1 MKTGDIMTTS
11 LTLRRISSIFL
22 LLFIIILISNSA
34 AIYSVAGS
42 DQNRALSTPSTDASF
57 SPKVVRGTRGNT
69 LNISASVDGPAT
81 LNLGS
86 PGNGFWVQMEISG
99 SAEISLDTY
108 ETDVD
113 DIVNG
118 GGTLTKKVKQVDRPL
133 AAATYDMN
141 ITIDGREVALGKF
154 IIKPRG
160 SPQFSD
166 EIDQWIIPPTTNIGE
181 VTDPVETEGAIP
193 VDAETEPSVAKG
205 RWVVLE
211 VNTSEFSNGFVRS
224 TENASDLFGVTFE
237 QQNSTMNV
245 QPNRFDESEIEKFV
259 HVPQD
264 DSLYAFVNT
273 GRHGI
278 EPGDRY
284 RVNVSVVGESP
295 FVDGQPSVTTN
306 FSVVTARAQI
316 EHATEPIQVNKTETI
331 RGTTTLPPGE
341 MINITATYDGIP
353 PFIEP
358 KQTTVRA
365 NQTFQTTFDF
375 SDVRRGDRFT
385 ITLPDQNQ
393 EYHAVRTWEVRL
405 NHTGN
410 QLTLTEDGTITG
422 EAKLE
427 AGSQFEIQANYK
439 HESSSFTKSQRV
451 VVDQTG
457 GFTAHFDLNDASPD
471 GNLSISIPDYNKTV
485 PANLRTQEPTPT
497 AQTTT
502 STATTTT
509 TTTHTTSAKTTTTQT
524 TTSSGL
530 TQASSAQHQTPISQ
544 QTIEDSQSVP
554 GFGSLT
560 TIIVLLGALL
570 VAIRRQ

>member
-1 MKTGDIMTTS
+1 MNIPS
-11 LTLRRISSIFL
+11 IPQTLAVATVFFVVSGSIL
-22 LLFIIILISNSA
+22 SPLVVGSA
-34 AIYSVAGS
+34 AGA
-42 DQNRALSTPSTDASF
+42 NRETALATQSTSASF
-57 SPKVVRGTRGNT
+57 SPNVVRVTQGNT

-86 PGNGFWVQMEISG
+86 PENGFWVQMEISG
-99 SAEISLDTY
+99 STEISLDTY
-108 ETDVD
+108 ETEVD

-118 GGTLTKKVKQVDRPL
+118 GGTLTTKVKQVDRPL
-133 AAATYDMN
+133 AATTYDMN
-141 ITIDGREVALGKF
+141 ITVDGREVALGKF

-160 SPQFSD
+160 SPEFSD
-166 EIDQWIIPPTTNIGE
+166 DIDQWIIPPTTNIGE
-181 VTDPVETEGAIP
+181 VTDPVEIEDAIP

-224 TENASDLFGVTFE
+224 SESASDLFGVTFE
-237 QQNSTMNV
+237 QQSSTMNV

-284 RVNVSVVGESP
+284 RANVSVVGESP
-295 FVDGQPSVTTN
+295 FVDGQPSVSTN
-306 FSVVTARAQI
+306 FSVVTARAKI
-316 EHATEPIQVNKTETI
+316 EYATEPIPVNETETI

-341 MINITATYDGIP
+341 TINITATYDGIP

-358 KQTTVRA
+358 KQATVRA

-385 ITLPDQNQ
+385 ITLPDQNK

-405 NHTGN
+405 NHTGD
-410 QLTLTEDGTITG
+410 QLTLAEDATITG

-439 HESSSFTKSQRV
+439 RESSSFTKSQHV
-451 VVDQTG
+451 VVNQSG
-457 GFTAHFDLNDASPD
+457 GFTAHFDLSDASPD
-471 GNLSISIPDYNKTV
+471 GNLSISIPNYNKTV

-502 STATTTT
+502 ATATTTT
-509 TTTHTTSAKTTTTQT
+509 TATHTSTAKTTTTQT
-524 TTSSGL
+524 TTNSGL
-530 TQASSAQHQTPISQ
+530 TQASSAQQQTPISQ